1 MTTVTAKQKKSIAQV
16 QLALKLLCVPTEFH
30 LLTSTNEIRILD
42 IQIHIKKGGWISFL
56 EEIQQTQYVPTQGGK
71 TVKLETCGQRQEKQG
86 KRADEVVSRR

>member
-30 LLTSTNEIRILD
+30 LLTSTNGIRILD
-42 IQIHIKKGGWISFL
+42 IQIKHGGWISFL

-86 KRADEVVSRR
+86 KHADEVVSRR

>member
-42 IQIHIKKGGWISFL
+42 IQIHIKKRWMDFFPGRN
-56 EEIQQTQYVPTQGGK
+56 PTNSICAYTRWK
-71 TVKLETCGQRQEKQG
+71 N
-86 KRADEVVSRR
+86 S